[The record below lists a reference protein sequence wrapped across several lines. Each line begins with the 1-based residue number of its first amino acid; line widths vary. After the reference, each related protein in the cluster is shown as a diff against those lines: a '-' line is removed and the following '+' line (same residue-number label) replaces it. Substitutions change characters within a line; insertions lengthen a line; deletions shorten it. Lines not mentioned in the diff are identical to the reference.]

1 MSTIQKILNSIFKRD
16 ISYNNNNNNNNNKTE
31 NRNSPN
37 SRAIEDNNISNNKH
51 RKHLPKEPSSYPSS
65 LEKYYNVSKKV
76 LGRGSFAE
84 VKECTDKRTGINY
97 ALKIILKKAIKGKEQ
112 MLTTELDVLKQV
124 NHPNIVS
131 LHDIYETKDAFYII
145 TDLALGGELY
155 NQLLQRGSYTEKDA
169 ANLIEQILLGV
180 KYLHDRDI
188 AHRDLKPENLLFS
201 DKSEFSTLKITDFG
215 LSKILKHHDDILM
228 TACGTPGY
236 VAPEVLT
243 QNGYGKSVDIWSI
256 GVILYTVLCGYTPFW
271 GENQKA
277 LFDSILKGVY
287 HFDNDYW
294 SEISD
299 EAKDLINKML
309 EYNPDK
315 RITAHDALQHP
326 WFKYEADELKNE
338 LNNEF
343 NWKPYNNNNN
353 NNNNNY
359 NNNKSALK
367 KAINVIQGVTRMRK
381 LNDKQSRP
389 QPPQPPQQ
397 QYYKGITNNYDK
409 VNRINVV
416 NIVNLVNSFQGE
428 IGIITESE
436 FNDDNNRNNN
446 HQLQALGSSELF
458 GLVENEIIDQYTYTK
473 DLNDKKKETNKISI
487 NTNSM
492 WSSEGSE
499 SDSSSICSIST
510 TSLSISIIPRIPD
523 HK

>member
-1 MSTIQKILNSIFKRD
+1 T
-16 ISYNNNNNNNNNKTE
+16 
-31 NRNSPN
+31 
-37 SRAIEDNNISNNKH
+37 EDNNISN
-51 RKHLPKEPSSYPSS
+51 RKTKREYLPKEPSL
-65 LEKYYNVSKKV
+65 LEKHYSVSKKV
-76 LGRGSFAE
+76 LGRGSFAV
-84 VKECTDKRTGINY
+84 VKECTDRQ
-97 ALKIILKKAIKGKEQ
+97 Q

-131 LHDIYETKDAFYII
+131 LHDLYETKDAVYII

-169 ANLIEQILLGV
+169 ANLIEQ
-180 KYLHDRDI
+180 I

-287 HFDNDYW
+287 HFDEDYW
-294 SEISD
+294 SDISD

-326 WFKYEADELKNE
+326 WFK
-338 LNNEF
+338 
-343 NWKPYNNNNN
+343 
-353 NNNNNY
+353 
-359 NNNKSALK
+359 S
-367 KAINVIQGVTRMRK
+367 
-381 LNDKQSRP
+381 
-389 QPPQPPQQ
+389 
-397 QYYKGITNNYDK
+397 
-409 VNRINVV
+409 
-416 NIVNLVNSFQGE
+416 
-428 IGIITESE
+428 
-436 FNDDNNRNNN
+436 
-446 HQLQALGSSELF
+446 LGSSELF
-458 GLVENEIIDQYTYTK
+458 GHIENEIIDEYTK
-473 DLNDKKKETNKISI
+473 DVNDEKMETNKILI
-487 NTNSM
+487 NTNSI

-499 SDSSSICSIST
+499 SDISSIYSIST
-510 TSLSISIIPRIPD
+510 TSLSLTPSIPNIP
-523 HK
+523 

>member
-1 MSTIQKILNSIFKRD
+1 MSTIQKILNI
-16 ISYNNNNNNNNNKTE
+16 T
-31 NRNSPN
+31 
-37 SRAIEDNNISNNKH
+37 EDNNISN
-51 RKHLPKEPSSYPSS
+51 RKTKREYLPKEPSL
-65 LEKYYNVSKKV
+65 LEKHYSVSKKV
-76 LGRGSFAE
+76 LGRGSFAV
-84 VKECTDKRTGINY
+84 VKECTDRQ
-97 ALKIILKKAIKGKEQ
+97 Q

-131 LHDIYETKDAFYII
+131 LHDLYETKDAVYII

-169 ANLIEQILLGV
+169 ANLIEQ
-180 KYLHDRDI
+180 I

-287 HFDNDYW
+287 HFDEDYW
-294 SEISD
+294 SDISD

-326 WFKYEADELKNE
+326 WFK
-338 LNNEF
+338 
-343 NWKPYNNNNN
+343 
-353 NNNNNY
+353 
-359 NNNKSALK
+359 S
-367 KAINVIQGVTRMRK
+367 INVIQGVTRMRK
-381 LNDKQSRP
+381 LNDKQSHP
-389 QPPQPPQQ
+389 SQ
-397 QYYKGITNNYDK
+397 QYINNYDK
-409 VNRINVV
+409 VNRINLV
-416 NIVNLVNSFQGE
+416 NIINLVN
-428 IGIITESE
+428 T
-436 FNDDNNRNNN
+436 
-446 HQLQALGSSELF
+446 LGSSELF
-458 GLVENEIIDQYTYTK
+458 GHIENEIIDEYTK
-473 DLNDKKKETNKISI
+473 DVNDEKMETNKILI
-487 NTNSM
+487 NTNSI

-499 SDSSSICSIST
+499 SDISSIYSIST
-510 TSLSISIIPRIPD
+510 TSLSLTPSIPNIP
-523 HK
+523 